1 MSSRLYRALCG
12 AGDAFVAKS
21 FPKGPINTIWHHEAG
36 PKTIFFWAPFWKWTI
51 VIAGI
56 ADLAR
61 PAHRTVI
68 IFKSG
73 IPERRIVRRSTLYD
87 KVYIYREKIVSLWFS
102 MQSGPPY
109 GQIGH
114 SNVGPLY

>member
-1 MSSRLYRALCG
+1 MSTRLYRALCG

-68 IFKSG
+68 IFKSEL
-73 IPERRIVRRSTLYD
+73 PERFLT
-87 KVYIYREKIVSLWFS
+87 
-102 MQSGPPY
+102 
-109 GQIGH
+109 H
-114 SNVGPLY
+114 PLTVNLL

>member
-12 AGDAFVAKS
+12 AGDAFVAKT

-61 PAHRTVI
+61 PAHRNVT
-68 IFKSG
+68 IFFRIRNSIKECIGMRRTNSVLRNQDNVLGNLKKSFN
-73 IPERRIVRRSTLYD
+73 
-87 KVYIYREKIVSLWFS
+87 K
-102 MQSGPPY
+102 
-109 GQIGH
+109 
-114 SNVGPLY
+114 

>member
-61 PAHRTVI
+61 PAHRTVTMFQACI
-68 IFKSG
+68 LFLTGLSEVSSG
-73 IPERRIVRRSTLYD
+73 H
-87 KVYIYREKIVSLWFS
+87 KIRMSL
-102 MQSGPPY
+102 
-109 GQIGH
+109 
-114 SNVGPLY
+114 